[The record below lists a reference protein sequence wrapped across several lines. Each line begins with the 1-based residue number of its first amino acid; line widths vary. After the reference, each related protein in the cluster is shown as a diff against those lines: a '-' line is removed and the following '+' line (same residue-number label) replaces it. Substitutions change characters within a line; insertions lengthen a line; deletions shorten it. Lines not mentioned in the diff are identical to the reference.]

1 MYSQYCVPITFMYFQ
16 NIFITTEGNLTP
28 LSTSWLFCIHTI
40 FTFLKV
46 FPSPGPVWK
55 FKPVYAGNEKSEKGN
70 DTEGRLGL
78 GPGAGFNSMLCLQ
91 LEFFLENLHAGH
103 RLWSSVLKNFYFLYV
118 GIIFHE
124 YIMQIVL

>member
-28 LSTSWLFCIHTI
+28 LSTSWLLCIHTI

-103 RLWSSVLKNFYFLYV
+103 RLWSSVLKIFYFLYV
-118 GIIFHE
+118 GIILHE